1 MKFKVI
7 GIGQTAESDIDT
19 LCQVF
24 EKRLKHYCNLEINFL
39 QVRKK
44 QNKSDAAKEQESTL
58 LLAKL
63 KPSDFVVL
71 LDEKGREYTSMEFA
85 NFIQKRMNAVTQE
98 VVFLIGGPYGFS
110 RQVEERANHRLSLSK
125 MTFTHQMVRLFFLEQ
140 LYRAFTILKREKYH
154 H

>member
-58 LLAKL
+58 LLANL